1 MAVLAATHANI
12 TRCAERLRAGDI
24 IALPTET
31 VYGLAAD
38 ATNATAVAAVYASKT
53 RPKINPLICHVGALE
68 EAFKLGV
75 FNASARALATRF
87 WPGPLTLVVPRAA
100 ICAVSG
106 LASAGLPTLALRCP
120 DHPVARAL
128 LGETAR
134 PLVAPSANPSG
145 QLSPSQAQHVSA
157 HLPDIDV
164 LDGGPCA
171 VGVESTIISCLETE
185 PTLLRAGG
193 LSRDVLEACLDMA
206 LPELPQNADLT
217 ARLAPGRMLRH
228 YAPRAPLCING
239 AMPEGAYLL
248 LGFGPNAPEDAVENL
263 SPSGNLNEAA
273 ANLFDSLH
281 RLDARAVAEGK
292 AIVVAPVPT
301 GGLGDAINDRLKRAA
316 QKEP

>member
-24 IALPTET
+24 IAMPTET

-38 ATNATAVAAVYASKT
+38 ATNAAAVAAVYAGKA
-53 RPKINPLICHVGALE
+53 RPKINPLICHVGAPE
-68 EAFKLGV
+68 EAFELGV
-75 FNASARALATRF
+75 FNAHARRLAERF

-100 ICAVSG
+100 ICAVSE

-120 DHPVARAL
+120 DHAVARAL

-145 QLSPSQAQHVSA
+145 QLSPSQAHHVSA

-171 VGVESTIISCLETE
+171 VGLESTIIGCLEE
-185 PTLLRAGG
+185 DPTLLRTGAVARCAGSVPRQN
-193 LSRDVLEACLDMA
+193 LAE
-206 LPELPQNADLT
+206 LPENADRT
-217 ARLAPGRMLRH
+217 ARLAPG
-228 YAPRAPLCING
+228 ACCAITPRARRFALMARSGRRISSWASG
-239 AMPEGAYLL
+239 RSAEG
-248 LGFGPNAPEDAVENL
+248 AVENL

-273 ANLFDSLH
+273 ANLFDCLH
-281 RLDARAVAEGK
+281 RLDARAWPRQGHCRR
-292 AIVVAPVPT
+292 PVPT

-316 QKEP
+316 QNEP

>member
-12 TRCAERLRAGDI
+12 TRCAERLRAGGI
-24 IALPTET
+24 IAMPTET

-38 ATNATAVAAVYASKT
+38 ATNAAAVASVYASKN
-53 RPKINPLICHVGALE
+53 RPEINPLICHVGAPE
-68 EAFKLGV
+68 EAFELGV
-75 FNASARALATRF
+75 FNAHARRLAERF

-100 ICAVSG
+100 ICAVSE

-120 DHPVARAL
+120 DHAVARAL

-145 QLSPSQAQHVSA
+145 QLSPSQAHHVSA

-171 VGVESTIISCLETE
+171 VGLESTIIGCLEE
-185 PTLLRAGG
+185 GPTLLRTGG
-193 LSRDVLEACLDMA
+193 LSHDVLEACLDRSLA
-206 LPELPQNADLT
+206 ELPENADRT

-239 AMPEGAYLL
+239 EMPEGAYLF
-248 LGFGPNAPEDAVENL
+248 LGFGPEAPEDAVENL

-273 ANLFDSLH
+273 TNLFDCLH

-316 QKEP
+316 QNTP